1 MKYRKYKNQ
10 NPAFWLSYAQKL
22 KYKSKIERRPNI
34 KMLNS
39 GFSEAQITNALKKAW
54 IAYSISDKNKDIE
67 RKQYYA
73 AVIQKLERELGR
85 TVTPFRELKMLA
97 LKYYSDNAE
106 LFKDDV
112 PGGEVLKTMV
122 EKGYKFGK
130 QYKKQEGKVI
140 NDSRKK

>member
-1 MKYRKYKNQ
+1 
-10 NPAFWLSYAQKL
+10 
-22 KYKSKIERRPNI
+22 
-34 KMLNS
+34 
-39 GFSEAQITNALKKAW
+39 
-54 IAYSISDKNKDIE
+54 
-67 RKQYYA
+67 
-73 AVIQKLERELGR
+73 
-85 TVTPFRELKMLA
+85 MLA

-112 PGGEVLKTMV
+112 PGDEVLKTMV